1 MARGQVE
8 HILRFE
14 EVVNEHLLNCVLIA
28 RSFGDLRVVQRR
40 LVLLTQRIELANYG
54 PSDRDLPG
62 NVWRVGRRSS
72 LLRPK
77 DVCVIVVAV
86 LYAVDDEG
94 RINFIGIV
102 HMALVSLYRLPSLGL
117 TESVLHGRSLHVV
130 QDALLSHTVAAHG
143 RWRCQVLGQRRPN
156 GKGVL

>member
-1 MARGQVE
+1 MARGQVK

-14 EVVNEHLLNCVLIA
+14 EVVNEDLLNCILIA
-28 RSFGDLRVVQRR
+28 RPFGDLRVVQGG
-40 LVLLTQRIELANYG
+40 LMLLAQRIELANYG

-62 NVWRVGRRSS
+62 NVWRVGRRTS

-77 DVCVIVVAV
+77 DMCVIVIAV

-102 HMALVSLYRLPSLGL
+102 HLALVSLDRLPSLGL
-117 TESVLHGRSLHVV
+117 TKSVLHGRSLHVV

-143 RWRCQVLGQRRPN
+143 RWRCQVLGQRRPS